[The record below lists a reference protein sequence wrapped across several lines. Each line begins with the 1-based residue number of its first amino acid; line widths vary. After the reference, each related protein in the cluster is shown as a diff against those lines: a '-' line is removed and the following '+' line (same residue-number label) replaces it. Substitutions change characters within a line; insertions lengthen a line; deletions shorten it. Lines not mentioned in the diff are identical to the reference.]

1 MWIELL
7 LSYDAN
13 GLFWHHK
20 KEASPSWTKPLVIT
34 HHLHYI
40 IRDSASSEVPVLLF
54 WSFPVSD
61 SYRSVSGLLP
71 FFAEYHMPFL

>member
-20 KEASPSWTKPLVIT
+20 KGGFALLDKPLVIT

-54 WSFPVSD
+54 LSFPSVRFLSIRL
-61 SYRSVSGLLP
+61 RSASILR
-71 FFAEYHMPFL
+71 